1 MLDLKQVC
9 DINIMKSIARFC
21 ILIFFLLSAC
31 NSTESIVQTSVA
43 GTLTAQPTK
52 TILVRSTYTPRPT
65 ITPIPTFDIERKDLG
80 ILLEDMVSLYS
91 KEYGF
96 SFTPLE
102 KGDINFLFLWDR
114 DLKEDE
120 VGVVGTDKY
129 DSTMYLISRQ
139 NYLVYAYYT
148 EDLGELQYISSPS
161 IYEFGKTIFRDPI
174 FDQVIYPLM
183 IGEEKLL
190 CIGNVVINNSMNWEI
205 ETISIQIAMKA
216 DVSELGVYSCD

>member
-1 MLDLKQVC
+1 MKQ
-9 DINIMKSIARFC
+9 ISRFC
-21 ILIFFLLSAC
+21 ILILYFLSAC
-31 NSTESIVQTSVA
+31 GSSESIVQTSVA

-52 TILVRSTYTPRPT
+52 KILVRYTYTPHPT

-80 ILLEDMVSLYS
+80 IPLEDMVNLFS

-96 SFTPLE
+96 SFRPIENDNTT
-102 KGDINFLFLWDR
+102 FLFLWER

-120 VGVVGTDKY
+120 VGVVGKDKY

-139 NYLVYAYYT
+139 DYLVYAYYR
-148 EDLGELQYISSPS
+148 EDLSELQYISSPS

-174 FDQVIYPLM
+174 FDQVIFPLM
-183 IGEEKLL
+183 NEEEKLL

-205 ETISIQIAMKA
+205 ETISIQIAMKS
-216 DVSELGVYSCD
+216 DISELGVYSCD